1 MTVISDLGQYKKS
14 ARYSSFI
21 VNKAG
26 GLSSIPFDEGYVN
39 GYQPVAYIDSMSKSV
54 LLSSEEFKIKKSSGR
69 QCCLFKRLQQDN
81 GHLCSPDQ
89 PDKADKFLKL
99 LKVVPMDDFVTLC
112 KPFIELT
119 AYASVL
125 DAIGHKFQWEQTY
138 GSDVH
143 WLTATNQLT
152 VAFEYIGP
160 RQEKRF
166 RLTIDKDT
174 EVEQIFDVKVFSTPH
189 DMPISEVNM
198 ESSPTG
204 HLLDNHGGAEVFPL
218 TSTIPFAP
226 AIDGYNTSTPTQ
238 VLLKIDKP
246 TYQDYLYQY
255 NIIERSGQSIT
266 NLGAIPVSG
275 STVFGPVSINSKY
288 RVNSIYRYPQY
299 DIEYRSPESIFSNS
313 GSRLVVNSNSY
324 SSNILLGS
332 ATSVVTSIPELIAF
346 QTNDTVD
353 TASVS
358 LTAGEFNLT
367 VYEYLL
373 LSLTFPTDEMQTSS
387 VAIQKGTYSATFYDI
402 GGGTIGGI

>member
-160 RQEKRF
+160 RQEKYF

-174 EVEQIFDVKVFSTPH
+174 EVEQIFEVKVFSTPH
-189 DMPISEVNM
+189 DMPISEVEM
-198 ESSPTG
+198 VSSYTG
-204 HLLDNHGGAEVFPL
+204 HLLEAHGGPGVFP
-218 TSTIPFAP
+218 TTVTIPFAP
-226 AIDGYNTSTPTQ
+226 AVDGYNTTSPTQ

-246 TYQDYLYQY
+246 TYQDYLSEYRV
-255 NIIERSGQSIT
+255 IERSGQTIT
-266 NLGAIPVSG
+266 TLGNTPVSNP
-275 STVFGPVSINSKY
+275 TIVGPVSINSRY
-288 RVNSIYRYPQY
+288 RVNAIYKYPQY
-299 DIEYRSPESIFSNS
+299 DIEYRSPESIFTNS
-313 GSRLVVNSNSY
+313 GSKIIVNSNAT
-324 SSNILLGS
+324 SSNALVGTI
-332 ATSVVTSIPELIAF
+332 TSVLTSIPELVAF
-346 QTNDTVD
+346 QSNDTVD
-353 TASVS
+353 TGSPS
-358 LTAGEFNLT
+358 MISGSSTST
-367 VYEYLL
+367 VYEYNLIN
-373 LSLTFPTDEMQTSS
+373 FTDPMDNVDTGS
-387 VAIQKGTYSATFYDI
+387 VSMQKGIYSATFYDI